1 MSNDLVLCTR
11 GLTKHFGKLRA
22 VDHLDLEV
30 RRGDVFGFLG
40 PNGAGKSTTIRMIM
54 GLIRSN
60 EGQIEVLGHNTRR
73 QREAAMRK
81 VGAIVEEP
89 AFYRFLSGRRNL
101 EILSAMSGGAPPQR
115 IDEVLEVVGLTSR
128 ARDKVKVYSHGM
140 KQRLGIAQALL
151 PGPELVILD
160 EPTTGLD
167 PQGMR
172 EVRELIRD
180 LAARAQVTV
189 FLSSHLL
196 NEVEQVCNR
205 VAVINQGR
213 LLATGDVTSLVRQG
227 SNVRVVTSEPERAA
241 LLLQRQDW
249 IGQVQVDGD
258 ALRVSAKPEAVP
270 ELNALLVQAGHRVSE
285 LTPIRASLEDV
296 FFQLMGESNDVKPD
310 SNRIPEAQP

>member
-1 MSNDLVLCTR
+1 MNDDLVLCTR
-11 GLTKHFGKLRA
+11 GLTKDFGKLRA

-40 PNGAGKSTTIRMIM
+40 PNGAGKSTTIRMVM

-60 EGQIEVLGHNTRR
+60 EGRIEILGHDARR
-73 QREAAMRK
+73 QREAALRR

-101 EILSAMSGGAPPQR
+101 EILSAMSGGASPQR
-115 IDEVLEVVGLTSR
+115 IDEVLEIVGLTNR
-128 ARDKVKVYSHGM
+128 ARDKVKAYSHGM
-140 KQRLGIAQALL
+140 RQRLGIAQALL
-151 PGPELVILD
+151 PQPELVVLD

-180 LAARAQVTV
+180 LAAQEQVTI

-196 NEVEQVCNR
+196 HEVEQVCNR
-205 VAVINQGR
+205 VAVINRGK
-213 LLATGDVTSLVRQG
+213 LVGAGDVATLVRQG
-227 SNVRVVTSEPERAA
+227 SAVRVVTSEPERAA
-241 LLLQRQDW
+241 LLLQKQDW
-249 IGQVQVDGD
+249 VGQVQVDGD
-258 ALRVSAKPEAVP
+258 GLRVSVKPDAVP

-285 LTPIRASLEDV
+285 LTPLKATLEEV
-296 FFQLMGESNDVKPD
+296 FFQLMGENNS
-310 SNRIPEAQP
+310 A